1 MIGTLARS
9 TARTTVVLVLRLVT
23 LAASLVLLARLLPPE
38 LYGPYAALASLAVLL
53 GLLPTLGC
61 GYIMLSQASRD
72 SKAIEYIW
80 RAAWPL
86 SLCVGAILL
95 GLLMVAISWMG
106 MDRYLGHFIPAGIGI
121 IELFMMPLIQ
131 LCSWIHQANNQV
143 ARGQLLQWLP
153 LGLRLAAT
161 LPCLAISH
169 DQRLNTFVLLQI
181 LAATIAL
188 IMSLGVTLKRFELQ
202 STPRLISAPELRQG
216 LSYCAMHVMAMNPSE
231 IDKIAITQYA
241 SAHEAGIYAI
251 TNRVLGALMT
261 PISALLLVAQPDLFQ
276 MGEQRS
282 ARRRQLIRLIFL
294 YGSAGGILATLTM
307 VLGGQILPWLF
318 GSNYLDVSHLAPFIA
333 AAALP
338 LALRI
343 SSGTVLVAL
352 GHPFHRL
359 IFEIVGVITL
369 LALISRLV
377 PAYGLT
383 GAAIALGCAELLMAV
398 VGWFLVAYVLR
409 RQPGATNPCQEQSP
423 PPSKAL

>member
-1 MIGTLARS
+1 MIRGLARS

-38 LYGPYAALASLAVLL
+38 LYGPYAALSSLAVLL
-53 GLLPTLGC
+53 GLLPPLGC
-61 GYIMLSQASRD
+61 GYVMLSQAGRD
-72 SKAIEYIW
+72 SKAVEYIW

-86 SLCVGAILL
+86 SLCVGTILI

-106 MDRYLGHFIPAGIGI
+106 MDKHLGHFVSAGIGM

-131 LCSWIHQANNQV
+131 LCSWVHQANNQV

-153 LGLRLAAT
+153 LGLRLVAI
-161 LPCLAISH
+161 LPCLAIAY
-169 DQRLNTFVLLQI
+169 DQQLNTFVLLQI
-181 LAATIAL
+181 LATTIAL
-188 IMSLGVTLKRFELQ
+188 AVSLRVTLKRFELQ

-241 SAHEAGIYAI
+241 SAHEAGIYAV

-276 MGEQRS
+276 MGEQHS
-282 ARRRQLIRLIFL
+282 VRRRQLIRLIFF
-294 YGSAGGILATLTM
+294 YGSAGGILATLAM
-307 VLGGQILPWLF
+307 MLGGQILPWLF
-318 GSNYLDVSHLAPFIA
+318 GSNYLDVSHFAPLIA
-333 AAALP
+333 ATAFP

-352 GHPFHRL
+352 GHPLHRL
-359 IFEIVGVITL
+359 IFEIAGVITL
-369 LALISRLV
+369 LILISCLV
-377 PAYGLT
+377 PAHGLT

-398 VGWFLVAYVLR
+398 VGWTLVAYVMWQ
-409 RQPGATNPCQEQSP
+409 QPGATNLSQGQSQ
-423 PPSKAL
+423 PPSKVL